1 MGRGRLTSDTGSV
14 LVCQHTSMMRTIREW
29 SHAPQL
35 SAAALGAG
43 LGLLEA
49 QPVRRK
55 DSASAAAT
63 ARKSVVHTD
72 ASGFN
77 GVSTDC

>member
-1 MGRGRLTSDTGSV
+1 
-14 LVCQHTSMMRTIREW
+14 
-29 SHAPQL
+29 
-35 SAAALGAG
+35 LGAG

-72 ASGFN
+72 VSGFN
-77 GVSTDC
+77 GVSADC